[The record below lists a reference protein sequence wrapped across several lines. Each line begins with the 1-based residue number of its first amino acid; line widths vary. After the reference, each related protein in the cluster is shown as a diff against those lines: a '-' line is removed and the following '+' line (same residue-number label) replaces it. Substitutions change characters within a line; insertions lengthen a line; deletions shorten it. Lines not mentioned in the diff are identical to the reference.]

1 MQPSLRLRCIG
12 VICHFQAVVAVG
24 LVLSKCAV
32 QEIRAVRHMNTVCFH
47 GQRRRVCHE
56 LQTGKQIGYCLGNAV
71 CQTSTYFI
79 QYHLAD
85 LALILNDAV
94 NGEQAATD
102 TFHGMK
108 LQEML
113 TEQDFVDV
121 LTVKP
126 ERPLIV
132 LVHSFIVQN
141 LFFVQ
146 ILFPPCSLFPD
157 RSAVFSA
164 YCRSS
169 SFQ

>member
-1 MQPSLRLRCIG
+1 
-12 VICHFQAVVAVG
+12 
-24 LVLSKCAV
+24 
-32 QEIRAVRHMNTVCFH
+32 MNTVCFH

-85 LALILNDAV
+85 LALILNDAF

-126 ERPLIV
+126 ERPL
-132 LVHSFIVQN
+132 
-141 LFFVQ
+141 
-146 ILFPPCSLFPD
+146 
-157 RSAVFSA
+157 AVPVITFNV
-164 YCRSS
+164 
-169 SFQ
+169 